1 MLRLFRAAAARPSR
15 SSSRTFLRI
24 EALEARD
31 QPDGGIETAPP
42 PAPPGGGVEVPP
54 PNVAPVIENFTAQ
67 EIGNGMFLITG
78 RVIDETPTGMI
89 VTFGG
94 TTSAAGQYATVS
106 ADGTFSKIVQLRTD
120 GTDSGYIT
128 ATTVDAYQVV
138 SEEVDVLVNP
148 TPP

>member
-1 MLRLFRAAAARPSR
+1 
-15 SSSRTFLRI
+15 
-24 EALEARD
+24 
-31 QPDGGIETAPP
+31 
-42 PAPPGGGVEVPP
+42 
-54 PNVAPVIENFTAQ
+54 VAPVIENFTAH

-128 ATTVDAYQVV
+128 ATTTDAYQVV